1 MRGKKGFQLTAT
13 FLVILI
19 ITITIFI
26 GSIAFT
32 RRFFTSAEQMRAT
45 IDRQT
50 EAEIESLLY
59 QEGSVIALPI
69 LKKKIPRGQQTTFG
83 VGVKNM
89 LEKTE
94 NFYIFV
100 KFSKGF
106 DPNEEVIP
114 GTDSNYIDSKWI
126 LYHQG
131 PYTIENNKLE
141 MIPIMTLADLKISE
155 GENTPKGVYSFNVCV
170 IAGPPPS
177 GFDCAR
183 PPRPLPPAVYGGKV
197 YKLYMEVV

>member
-1 MRGKKGFQLTAT
+1 MIGKKGFQLTAT

-19 ITITIFI
+19 ITLTIFI
-26 GSIAFT
+26 GSISFT
-32 RRFFTSAEQMRAT
+32 KRFFTSAEQMRAT

-50 EAEIESLLY
+50 EAEIEALLY
-59 QEGSVIALPI
+59 QEGSLIALPI
-69 LKKKIPRGQQTTFG
+69 FKKRVPRGQQTTFG

-94 NFYIFV
+94 NFYVFV

-106 DPNEEVIP
+106 DMNEEIIL
-114 GTDSNYIDSKWI
+114 GTDGNYINSKW
-126 LYHQG
+126 LLFHQG

-141 MIPIMTLADLKISE
+141 MIPVMTLADLRMAE
-155 GENTPKGVYSFNVCV
+155 ETNTMKGIYSFNVCV

-197 YKLYMEVV
+197 YKIYMEVV